1 MTRTLQAAVY
11 ARSAT
16 RALLAGSTALE
27 RQVEACRRYAD
38 AHNLTVDSDLIVA
51 DTTPGDVD
59 PTERPALSQLLRTAE
74 QGRFSVL
81 VVYSPDRL
89 TRDPRVFLALYQQ
102 FREHDVDI
110 RFALLDV
117 EASDSPA
124 SRLAIG
130 TKADAHER
138 QTHLRRSSEARRGR
152 MQPNEPKELNE
163 PNEPIV

>member
-1 MTRTLQAAVY
+1 M
-11 ARSAT
+11 
-16 RALLAGSTALE
+16 
-27 RQVEACRRYAD
+27 
-38 AHNLTVDSDLIVA
+38 
-51 DTTPGDVD
+51 D
-59 PTERPALSQLLRTAE
+59 PAERPALSQLLRAAE

-89 TRDPRVFLALYQQ
+89 TREPRVFLTLHQQ

-124 SRLAIG
+124 SRLTIG

-138 QTHLRRSSEARRGR
+138 RTQLRRSSESETRRGR
-152 MQPNEPKELNE
+152 MQPNEP
-163 PNEPIV
+163 NEPIV

>member
-1 MTRTLQAAVY
+1 MTRTHQAAVY

-16 RALLAGSTALE
+16 GPGPAGSTTLE
-27 RQVEACRRYAD
+27 RQVEACRRYGYV
-38 AHNLTVDSDLIVA
+38 HSLTVDSDLIVA
-51 DTTPGDVD
+51 DITPGDVD
-59 PTERPALSQLLRTAE
+59 PAERPALSQLLRAAE

-89 TRDPRVFLALYQQ
+89 TREPRVFLTLHQQ

-138 QTHLRRSSEARRGR
+138 RTQLRRSSEFEACRGR
-152 MQPNEPKELNE
+152 MQPNEP
-163 PNEPIV
+163 NEPIV